1 MKLSKDQEKTI
12 EVDEHHKKVNGK
24 NGVYLVKKVKSD
36 LDKRL
41 TAAEEQ
47 LLLTSFT
54 YENHKSNAERNRSII
69 MLFLNTGLRVGE
81 MAQLKL
87 YDVFEMQGEL
97 KDVLVVRP
105 EIAKRNKSRQIP
117 LNGSAKESLRTL
129 IGNNPKDL
137 TSSILKKNNGDPLTR
152 RSIQD
157 IVKNACLRAGID
169 RLIGPHVLR
178 HTFLSKVYANTKNVK
193 ITQQLAGHTD
203 PKLTMQMYT
212 HTTIDEM
219 TDAVEGL
226 NG

>member
-1 MKLSKDQEKTI
+1 MKLTKEQEDKI
-12 EVDEHHKKVNGK
+12 EVDDHHKKVNGK

-41 TAAEEQ
+41 TAAEED
-47 LLLTSFT
+47 LLLSSFT
-54 YENHKSNAERNRSII
+54 YENHKSNAERNKGII
-69 MLFLNTGLRVGE
+69 VLFLNTGLRVGE
-81 MAQLKL
+81 MSQLKL
-87 YDVFEMQGEL
+87 YDVFEMQGDL
-97 KDVLVVRP
+97 KDVLIVRP

-117 LNGSAKESLRTL
+117 LNASAKEALRSL
-129 IGNNPKDL
+129 IGNKPTDL
-137 TSSILKKNNGDPLTR
+137 TSAILKKKNGAPLTR

-157 IVKNACLRAGID
+157 IVKNACLRAGIG

-219 TDAVEGL
+219 AEAVEGL
-226 NG
+226 E